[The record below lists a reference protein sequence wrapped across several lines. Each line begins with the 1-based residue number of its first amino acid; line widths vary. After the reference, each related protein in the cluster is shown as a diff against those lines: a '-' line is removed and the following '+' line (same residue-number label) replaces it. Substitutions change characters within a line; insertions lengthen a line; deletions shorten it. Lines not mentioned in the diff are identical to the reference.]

1 MSTSKGRILKPS
13 QQGAA
18 VVGRDTQTE
27 SAGGGT
33 GPGAESVVY
42 ARLFVGG
49 GEALAWRRRA
59 KAAHVEHRGV
69 GRDTQTESAGGGTGP
84 GAESAVYARLVVV
97 GGGEALAWRRRAK
110 ASHVVHRGVGRAASE
125 HGTPEHRR
133 LSRRQRSRCHPLAD
147 SQRHHV
153 SLRTA
158 DIVSAARA
166 NLRSSHLCSGRGGPC
181 RMVLGGP

>member
-1 MSTSKGRILKPS
+1 MFSNYHNADCSFRKKLIVSFIIIFGTLSSPMKPL
-13 QQGAA
+13 Q
-18 VVGRDTQTE
+18 
-27 SAGGGT
+27 
-33 GPGAESVVY
+33 Y
-42 ARLFVGG
+42 
-49 GEALAWRRRA
+49 W
-59 KAAHVEHRGV
+59 
-69 GRDTQTESAGGGTGP
+69 
-84 GAESAVYARLVVV
+84 AESAVYARLFV

-158 DIVSAARA
+158 DIVSATRA

-181 RMVLGGP
+181 RMVLGGPW